1 MWDEERQRRYQQRME
16 RRAIHRA
23 ERLRYSGPRHAIMGA
38 VLLVVGIVFLLTNLG
53 VIYPEDVHIY
63 WPVILVAF
71 GVAHAV
77 LARDNGRRLGG
88 GIIAVAG
95 MVLLAR
101 NLGYIHGDI
110 WQLLWPVFLIFL
122 GVSFLLR
129 AIKGG
134 GYPWGPGGAS
144 SGISD
149 IPGVP
154 PISSSGA
161 NVLNEFTVFS
171 GVRRRVDSQEF
182 EGGEVSAIFGGV
194 EIDLRGAATKKDEV
208 VIELNAIFGGV
219 EMRVPDTW
227 DVSVR
232 GAGIFGGYEDKTM
245 PRRDPAS
252 GKRPLLVVTG
262 SAVFGG
268 VTVM

>member
-1 MWDEERQRRYQQRME
+1 MWDEERQRRYQERWE
-16 RRAIHRA
+16 RRAMRRA
-23 ERLRYSGPRHAIMGA
+23 ERMRYSGPRHAIAGA
-38 VLLVVGIVFLLTNLG
+38 VLLVVGIVFLLSNLG
-53 VIYPEDVHIY
+53 VIYPEDVHTY

-77 LARDNGRRLGG
+77 LARDAGRRLFG

-95 MVLLAR
+95 MVVLAH

-122 GVSFLLR
+122 GASFLLR

-134 GYPWGPGGAS
+134 GNPWGPGGRS
-144 SGISD
+144 SGGM
-149 IPGVP
+149 PGMP
-154 PISSSGA
+154 PVTSSGA
-161 NVLNEFTVFS
+161 NVLNEFTVFG

-219 EMRVPDTW
+219 ELRVPETW
-227 DVSVR
+227 DVTVR

-252 GKRPLLVVTG
+252 GKRPLLVITG